1 MKIGIVGVPPQ
12 EILDKYRGN
21 DFIDL
26 DTLFDF
32 TDNTKAEI
40 YLPKIYCATI
50 KSIIANALTIKL
62 DLIIF
67 DNGYSKCDN
76 GRFVSEILKREL
88 NVPIITTQNNATR
101 RQSQTICESDLE
113 LRKKFDLIVDSIIK
127 DADKS
132 KLKYVEPEY
141 GFWGVPPNDFSLL
154 NLFPKETHVFGWARC
169 MEAKV
174 PQDLELEMMVRE
186 DLPTVFY
193 AQAFCS
199 KNSLAKYL
207 AKKHNG
213 LYVEVDDV
221 LDNSVKSK
229 IEAYLLLNK
238 KMTGTFLKK

>member
-12 EILDKYRGN
+12 EVLNKYKGN
-21 DFIDL
+21 HFIDL

-32 TDNTKAEI
+32 TDKTKAEPYI
-40 YLPKIYCATI
+40 PKIYCATI
-50 KSIIANALTIKL
+50 KSIIANALVLKL

-76 GRFVSEILKREL
+76 GRFVSEILRREL
-88 NVPIITTQNNATR
+88 SVPIITTQNNATER
-101 RQSQTICESDLE
+101 YPQVICESDLE
-113 LRKKFDLIVDSIIK
+113 LKNKMDLIVESVVSELN
-127 DADKS
+127 KS
-132 KLKYVEPEY
+132 NLKYIEPKY
-141 GFWGVPPNDFSLL
+141 GFWGVPPNDFSIL
-154 NLFPKETHVFGWARC
+154 NLFPRETHIFGWARC

-174 PQDLELEMMVRE
+174 PADLELEMMVRE

-213 LYVEVDDV
+213 LYVEVDDI

-229 IEAYLLLNK
+229 IEAYLYLNRK
-238 KMTGTFLKK
+238 D

>member
-12 EILDKYRGN
+12 EILDKYKGN

-32 TDNTKAEI
+32 TDNSKAEI
-40 YLPKIYCATI
+40 YLPKIYCSTI
-50 KSIIANALTIKL
+50 KSIVANALTIKL

-101 RQSQTICESDLE
+101 RHPQPICESGLA
-113 LRKKFDLIVDSIIK
+113 LRKKFDLIVDSVVK
-127 DADKS
+127 DVDKS
-132 KLKYVEPEY
+132 KLKRAEPDY
-141 GFWGVPPNDFSLL
+141 GFWGVPPNDFSILD
-154 NLFPKETHVFGWARC
+154 LFPEKTHVFGWARC

-174 PQDLELEMMVRE
+174 PADLELEMLVRE

-199 KNSLAKYL
+199 KNSLARYL

-221 LDNSVKSK
+221 LDNSVKRK
-229 IEAYLLLNK
+229 IEAYLLLNRK
-238 KMTGTFLKK
+238 KGQVLF